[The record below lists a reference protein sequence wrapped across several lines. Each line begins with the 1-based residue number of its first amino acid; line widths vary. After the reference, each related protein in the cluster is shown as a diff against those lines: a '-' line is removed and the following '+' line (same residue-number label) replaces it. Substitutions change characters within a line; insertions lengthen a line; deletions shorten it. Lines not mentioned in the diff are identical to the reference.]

1 MNIFAVMKVVFL
13 LFFLVPFLS
22 ACQPESA
29 TTTTTTTTTIAAT
42 KSTTT
47 TTTTKPTTTTTT
59 TITTTTTATTTTTT
73 TTTATTTTTT
83 SWPYFGVKLSCVC
96 LGKNPMIWGQKMV
109 QNCEKKIHNKWA
121 KNWYL
126 HPCRPCQN
134 GEIPPLIGPDC
145 SFSAF

>member
-96 LGKNPMIWGQKMV
+96 LGKNPMIWGQKWYKIAR
-109 QNCEKKIHNKWA
+109 KKYITNGQKTGISTLA
-121 KNWYL
+121 VPVKVGQF
-126 HPCRPCQN
+126 RP
-134 GEIPPLIGPDC
+134 
-145 SFSAF
+145 